1 MNSIFTPSLLRQLPL
16 ALLSG
21 VILTVLKFKSETVHM
36 PFLLNVVFSFGLGW
50 LQPQR
55 GWVLAAL
62 QLLTIVLLYLLLLST
77 GWLVPA
83 RADIAQFTTY
93 LAIFPTLAGSFMG
106 AFLRRAI
113 LKG

>member
-1 MNSIFTPSLLRQLPL
+1 MDSIFTPSLLRQLPL

-21 VILTVLKFKSETVHM
+21 VALALLNFKSETVHV

-55 GWVLAAL
+55 GWVLASL
-62 QLLTIVLLYLLLLST
+62 QVLTVVLLYLLLIQT
-77 GWLVPA
+77 EWLLPT
-83 RADIAQFTTY
+83 RADIARFTTY

-106 AFLRRAI
+106 AFLRRAF